1 MMIFMRWGLGY
12 LIGFAFGAY
21 VHVQL
26 GAATPEEAI
35 RSFIAFTLGV
45 LAKNV
50 GDRLLA
56 PILQEGAKR

>member
-1 MMIFMRWGLGY
+1 MMTLTRWGIGY
-12 LIGFAFGAY
+12 PIGFSIGAY
-21 VHVQL
+21 IHVQL
-26 GAATPEEAI
+26 GGTTAENAI
-35 RSFIAFTLGV
+35 ISVVAFTLGV